1 MSTWIALFRG
11 INVGGNRILPMKE
24 LVRDLERLG
33 CANVRTYIQSGNA
46 VFETPRKS
54 AAKLAEDIAGAIEER
69 HGFRPRVLVLG
80 AEELASAID
89 TNPFPEAS
97 AEPKTLHLFFLAAK
111 ATKPDRAAL
120 DRVKTTT
127 ERYRLVG
134 QVFYLHAPDGLG
146 KSKLAASVEK
156 HLGVE
161 ATARNWRTVQ
171 RVLELAR
178 ST

>member
-1 MSTWIALFRG
+1 
-11 INVGGNRILPMKE
+11 
-24 LVRDLERLG
+24 
-33 CANVRTYIQSGNA
+33 
-46 VFETPRKS
+46 
-54 AAKLAEDIAGAIEER
+54 
-69 HGFRPRVLVLG
+69 
-80 AEELASAID
+80 
-89 TNPFPEAS
+89 
-97 AEPKTLHLFFLAAK
+97 
-111 ATKPDRAAL
+111 
-120 DRVKTTT
+120 VKTTT
-127 ERYRLVG
+127 ERYQLVR